1 MNKNKNTIN
10 TTSNTPLVN
19 DCTSHLAF
27 HLKQFRG
34 ENKPQPKTV
43 NSSYETP
50 LDDVVT
56 YEYIRGYN

>member
-1 MNKNKNTIN
+1 MNKNKNTTK
-10 TTSNTPLVN
+10 TTCKISLVN
-19 DCTSHLAF
+19 DCTNHLAF
-27 HLKQFRG
+27 HLKQFRR
-34 ENKPQPKTV
+34 ENKPQQKTV